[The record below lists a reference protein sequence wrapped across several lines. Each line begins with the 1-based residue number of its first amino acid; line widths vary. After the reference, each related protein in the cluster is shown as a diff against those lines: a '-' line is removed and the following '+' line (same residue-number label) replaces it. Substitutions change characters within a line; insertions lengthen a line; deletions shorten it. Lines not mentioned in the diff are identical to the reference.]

1 MERSVMAKKPK
12 AAPTRKTEKPNRPS
26 IAVTLRGGPDWKEW
40 LEGFA
45 DHCRSDV
52 SKVIDKALIQ
62 YAKSEG
68 YNREAPRR

>member
-1 MERSVMAKKPK
+1 MTKKPK
-12 AAPTRKTEKPNRPS
+12 AEKARKPDRPA

-68 YNREAPRR
+68 YNKEAPRR